1 MKINPTDLPVIIL
14 TTVPDT
20 VAAEKLAMLVVERRL
35 AACVNIIPGV
45 RSIYYWQGELVRDNE
60 VKLLIKTS
68 SARAEEA
75 QKTIREHHPYSV
87 PEITTLGLRGDVS
100 MQPDYWRWLTDHLQ

>member
-1 MKINPTDLPVIIL
+1 MKIDAANLPVIIL
-14 TTVPDT
+14 TTVPD
-20 VAAEKLAMLVVERRL
+20 VATAEKLAVLVVERRL
-35 AACVNIIPGV
+35 AACVNIIPGM

-68 SARAEEA
+68 SARVEQA

-87 PEITTLGLRGDVS
+87 PEITTLGLRGDVA
-100 MQPDYWRWLTDHLQ
+100 MQPDYWRWLTEYLQ